1 MSLFYGFLIGSFMGL
16 LTHAKRNGKIIKPH
30 NKKRVF
36 EYGFLLDLILGG
48 VAAIAIV
55 TLTEPATIEKL
66 IFTSVLAGYS
76 GEMIIAKLEA
86 AKVNEILNQHFLQI
100 ESELNAEISVSDKK
114 RLQS

>member
-1 MSLFYGFLIGSFMGL
+1 MGL

-36 EYGFLLDLILGG
+36 EYGFLLDLIFGG
-48 VAAIAIV
+48 VAAVVIV
-55 TLTEPATIEKL
+55 VLTEPTTLDKL

-76 GEMIIAKLEA
+76 GELIIAKLEA
-86 AKVNEILNQHFLQI
+86 AKTNQIMNYHFLQI
-100 ESELNAEISVSDKK
+100 ENELNSDLPIQEKK